1 MLALIHLGNIVLALL
16 DYQLQVVVSALLHAT
31 GQRRVLANQ
40 FAGIGAVQIKPRIVA
55 QRRLR
60 QAELHVA
67 AMHHQRQEAEPP
79 LVELRDGLGG
89 VMVLERCAVLYIVAC
104 GVEADDVWGCNCSVV
119 DEVVI
124 HNLFDHP
131 SRHTFPAETVGNA
144 LVVGAEDDGDTFL
157 QVEGQFVIVVAH
169 RSLPAEGRCDG
180 LVDGASRGFAYRQ
193 IVVFLVALCVVEA
206 YQCAGQQRVVE
217 SGAAIQATVKGCN
230 FRHQPSVGRG
240 QFVKA
245 FLGSGCHGQH

>member
-1 MLALIHLGNIVLALL
+1 M
-16 DYQLQVVVSALLHAT
+16 SALLHAT
-31 GQRRVLANQ
+31 GQRRVLAHQ

-89 VMVLERCAVLYIVAC
+89 VVVLERCAVLYIVAC
-104 GVEADDVWGCNCSVV
+104 GVEADDVWGCNSSVV

-131 SRHTFPAETVGNA
+131 SRLPFPHEAIGKP
-144 LVVGAEDDGDTFL
+144 LIIGAEDNRQPLF

-169 RSLPAEGRCDG
+169 RGLSAEGRCDG

-193 IVVFLVALCVVEA
+193 IMVFLVALCVVEA

-217 SGAAIQATVKGCN
+217 SGAAIQAAVKGCD